1 MDRITVDLT
10 AVDSKARNNLI
21 QYLPKPVVFP
31 WFKRGE
37 EDLVR
42 IGRFTPM

>member
-1 MDRITVDLT
+1 MDKIRVYLT

-21 QYLPKPVVFP
+21 QYLPKLVVFP
-31 WFKRGE
+31 LFKRGK